1 MRPLNGQII
10 TADINPFARRALR
23 ALAEREAS
31 KAINNNTQ
39 KETVMEMKTIKGTT
53 TYTVE
58 VEIEWEVRVPMFVD
72 PQSVE
77 DAMADVN
84 SLESFEDEVGEYI
97 VNDCEQEDIESL
109 GDEDVEAIVTIHQR
123 IDSVNDAYTEITD
136 EGEEGE

>member
-1 MRPLNGQII
+1 MSARHGQII
-10 TADINPFARRALR
+10 TADINPFARRALQ

-31 KAINNNTQ
+31 KAINNK

-53 TYTVE
+53 TFDVT
-58 VEIEWEVRVPMFVD
+58 VEIEWEVRVPMFVE

-77 DAMADVN
+77 DAIANVQ

-97 VNDCEQEDIESL
+97 VLDAEQEDIESL
-109 GDEDVEAIVTIHQR
+109 GDENVEAIVTIHQR
-123 IDSVNDAYTEITD
+123 IDDVCGSYTDITD